1 MGLPLAT
8 SLSLQVLERAMP
20 PPVWGRAKETL
31 CRSSALVTGLMLDG
45 GGPSKTACCTFQSSL
60 QAPHRPPAFCSLV
73 WADDS
78 PPDILFL
85 RQEPS
90 LLTHSPHGVPIDGCS
105 HSFVHQASYLA
116 VNFWGVGPGMRE
128 SKEGL
133 LTPYAPRHRKAQA
146 GRRKIFQTQKHL
158 FTDLS
163 LIRGSLL

>member
-1 MGLPLAT
+1 M
-8 SLSLQVLERAMP
+8 
-20 PPVWGRAKETL
+20 
-31 CRSSALVTGLMLDG
+31 
-45 GGPSKTACCTFQSSL
+45 GGPSKTACCTLQSSL

-116 VNFWGVGPGMRE
+116 VNFWGGRAGHEGIQRGPADSLCPQAQKDPGWAEVDFPNPKASLHWPIPNYGVVTVMA
-128 SKEGL
+128 SQGWGPPPPTGL
-133 LTPYAPRHRKAQA
+133 GKSTSGINP
-146 GRRKIFQTQKHL
+146 T
-158 FTDLS
+158 
-163 LIRGSLL
+163 